1 VGTQPPAA
9 RHRTGRVR
17 PLIGPGS
24 LLQGTIPADRRAV
37 SLVRLRRLEAVV
49 LSAAGDSLVHYHR
62 DQTRPDRPWVAGEV
76 ISERP
81 AGPGAIGQ
89 EPGGPRD
96 PGPLHVLVPEITDA
110 GVVLG
115 HHVRVNAR
123 HRSHRWRRVG
133 ELPGEDAVLRLV
145 GGRLL
150 ARVRAD
156 GVSRLLALDGGLWRP
171 AADADSPGAAAF
183 GGSDG
188 GRAAGAPFGPDAVA
202 VALAPTALA
211 GLPLV
216 GGPAAALPGGDG
228 APAWPART
236 PGGRGWWQALVQE
249 GASVYQWHR
258 QEWGGRVRWMRAAC
272 LRLDPGDGF
281 GIEPVPSRKLAQVT
295 GERDTQPGSP
305 DATLSFSESRSGV
318 RGTDLG
324 VRVEHAGRSYLLF
337 GDTHWKAPWRTTRD
351 ALGRVDSEGPR
362 PGLPG
367 VEVHGAPLRIRGGAA
382 THREYDVPLDGFS
395 AEGRLFVFFSS
406 HHFQRH
412 QVMGRSLLA
421 RLDAAVPAVSGGERR
436 RPIVFSK
443 VGTFSDRYFVNVAVQ
458 RRGDRLYLWG
468 SGSYR
473 ADDLRLADLDLTAPA
488 VRAALRGDAPWTR
501 PLPGL
506 RFWAG
511 PHPADTGPHPANTG
525 PHPANTGPHPA
536 DTGQHPADAAAAAP
550 RWSPHEDDARPLVPG
565 AFGEISVRWVP
576 ELERYVLLAMAGPE
590 DPIGPSV
597 TLRTAP
603 APWGPWTPRRR
614 LFDWVERGMSFHD
627 EASRFIR
634 ARHDGDPV
642 GDRIFAMQAS
652 MTGAAYAPYLF
663 DARRERDGVVLR
675 YTLSTW
681 NPYQVVLMEHRL
693 ASGLTSAGPA

>member
-1 VGTQPPAA
+1 MS
-9 RHRTGRVR
+9 

-24 LLQGTIPADRRAV
+24 LLQGTIPADRRPA

-49 LSAAGDSLVHYHR
+49 LSAGGDQLVHYHR

-89 EPGGPRD
+89 EPGGWRD
-96 PGPLHVLVPEITDA
+96 PGPLHVLVPEWTDA
-110 GVVLG
+110 DVALG
-115 HHVRVNAR
+115 HHVRTNAR
-123 HRSHRWRRVG
+123 NRSHRWRRIG
-133 ELPGEDAVLRLV
+133 ELPGEDATLRLV
-145 GGRLL
+145 RGRLL
-150 ARVRAD
+150 ARVRRD
-156 GVSRLLALDGGLWRP
+156 GVSRVLALDRGRWREVPDAAWPAGAASGGLDADRP
-171 AADADSPGAAAF
+171 AVD
-183 GGSDG
+183 
-188 GRAAGAPFGPDAVA
+188 PFGPDAVA

-211 GLPLV
+211 GLPGV
-216 GGPAAALPGGDG
+216 GGLAAALPGGDG
-228 APAWPART
+228 ALAAPVLA

-249 GASVYQWHR
+249 GASVHQWHR
-258 QEWGGRVRWMRAAC
+258 QEWAGRVRWVRAAC
-272 LRLDPGDGF
+272 LRFDPRDGF
-281 GIEPVPSRKLAQVT
+281 GVEPVPSRKLAQVT
-295 GERDTQPGSP
+295 GERDTQPGAA

-324 VRVEHAGRSYLLF
+324 VRVDHGGRSYLLF
-337 GDTHWKAPWRTTRD
+337 GDTHWRAPWRTTLD
-351 ALGRVDSEGPR
+351 ALGRVDPTGPL

-367 VEVHGAPLRIRGGAA
+367 VEVHGAPTRIRGGLA

-395 AEGRLFVFFSS
+395 AEGHLYVLFSS

-412 QVMGRSLLA
+412 QVMGRSLLT
-421 RLDAAVPAVSGGERR
+421 RLDAPAPAVRGAERR
-436 RPIVFSK
+436 RPIVFTK
-443 VGTFSDRYFVNVAVQ
+443 VGTFSDRYFVNVSVQ

-473 ADDLRLADLDLTAPA
+473 ADDLRLAELDLTAPT
-488 VRAALRGDAPWTR
+488 VGVALRGEARWTR

-511 PHPADTGPHPANTG
+511 QQSDNT
-525 PHPANTGPHPA
+525 
-536 DTGQHPADAAAAAP
+536 AP
-550 RWSPHEDDARPLVPG
+550 TWSPHEDDARPVLPG

-576 ELERYVLLAMAGPE
+576 ELGRYVLLAMAGPE

-603 APWGPWTPRRR
+603 TPWGPWTPRLR

-634 ARHDGDPV
+634 AHHDGDPV
-642 GDRIFAMQAS
+642 GDRIFAMQAA

-663 DARRERDGVVLR
+663 DARRDGDRVVLR

-693 ASGLTSAGPA
+693 APGFTGGTCA